1 VHDCMGLD
9 GLGCQHVGSLFE
21 DVINRFAINRFSRQ
35 VVISPVATVLIKT
48 DRTLM
53 DCTFC

>member
-1 VHDCMGLD
+1 MGLD